1 VPRPLL
7 FLGAAGAAI
16 LGSGALPRWLGLTA
30 AAAAGLQAVAWI
42 SFFAPAGIR
51 AAGGLPDIVSFAAL
65 LAWLVACSLT
75 MLVKG
80 RPSS

>member
-1 VPRPLL
+1 L

-42 SFFAPAGIR
+42 SFFAPAGSWLR
-51 AAGGLPDIVSFAAL
+51 ATFELIP
-65 LAWLVACSLT
+65 T
-75 MLVKG
+75 
-80 RPSS
+80 